1 MQIKDIANTIKR
13 IEPRHAPPVLIGI
26 EGFGGSGKTT
36 LSTQLGNALGNAY
49 IIRID
54 DFLVKSKLRESAW
67 DTGVFDHARL
77 EKQVLKPATQGKA
90 IIYKK
95 LLYATNRLSDPIQ
108 VPKVDYVIIE
118 GISCYI
124 PTLRDYYDFK
134 VWVDTPIQVAK
145 KRGQARDGTHGS
157 AEDWDAWAKIDLAY
171 QQKYHPELLA
181 DFIVSNN

>member
-1 MQIKDIANTIKR
+1 MQIKAIASTIKR
-13 IEPRHAPPVLIGI
+13 FETKQAPPVLIGI

-36 LSTQLGNALGNAY
+36 LSTQLESALGNAY

-54 DFLVKSKLRESAW
+54 DFIVKSKLRESAW

-77 EKQVLKPATQGKA
+77 EEQVLKPATQGKT
-90 IIYKK
+90 IRYQKLIY
-95 LLYATNRLSDPIQ
+95 AVDRLSNPIQ
-108 VPKVDYVIIE
+108 VPKVDYIIIE

-124 PTLRDYYDFK
+124 PALRDYYDFK
-134 VWVDTPIQVAK
+134 VWVDTPIDIAK

-171 QQKYHPELLA
+171 QQKYHPEQLA